1 MQIAFKF
8 AWAYLE
14 EYFSNGHEFKKFNFR
29 KICYSSVNG
38 GLDSGGSGKYSE
50 NLINGGPHKRVG
62 VRLGNPYLN
71 IRHKIMLY
79 MPIPAYT

>member
-1 MQIAFKF
+1 MNLRNSIFVKF
-8 AWAYLE
+8 VTRQCL
-14 EYFSNGHEFKKFNFR
+14 
-29 KICYSSVNG
+29 VNG

-50 NLINGGPHKRVG
+50 NLINGGPHKRVR